1 MIDLGTFEY
10 WEDYATPNKGV
21 VGDEFNG
28 FELWEDYNTTGEI
41 LNEAGITP
49 TSFIPRTMWFN

>member
-1 MIDLGTFEY
+1 MIEEFNN
-10 WEDYATPNKGV
+10 WEDYNETVKGIV
-21 VGDEFNG
+21 ADEFNG

-41 LNEAGITP
+41 FNGAGITP